1 MAIKVKAVERDVSFD
16 KNSQKWAYV
25 LQPELYNKLS
35 QSKVIQEA
43 SLRSGI
49 SKGAINAAWD
59 AIGEVIKAW
68 ATEGHSVA
76 IPGLGSMRFGLR
88 SKSIADV
95 NKVGSDLI
103 TTRRVIFTPNV
114 DIKEELKKTSI
125 NITCYDRN
133 GDLVK
138 RVTSSDDAEIEDNDG
153 GDDTPGGGGSNGSNG
168 SSGSSGSGS
177 GQQSGGGSETPT
189 VNAPTI
195 SGTSPF
201 EETTQVTMSG
211 PAGATIYYT
220 TDGSVPTSA
229 STQYTEAITLSDTAT
244 VKAIAVKD
252 GTSSSVAS
260 RTFTKGDGED
270 VS

>member
-114 DIKEELKKTSI
+114 EIKEELKKTSI

-153 GDDTPGGGGSNGSNG
+153 GDDTPGGGGS
-168 SSGSSGSGS
+168 
-177 GQQSGGGSETPT
+177 SETPT